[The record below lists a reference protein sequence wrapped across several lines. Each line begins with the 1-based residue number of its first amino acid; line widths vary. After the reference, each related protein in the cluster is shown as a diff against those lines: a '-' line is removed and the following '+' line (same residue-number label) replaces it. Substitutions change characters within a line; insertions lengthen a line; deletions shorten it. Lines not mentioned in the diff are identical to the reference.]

1 MLIDV
6 KRISSKKPDFSK
18 WDGAKTVFEIETDG
32 IAGKDTTMFEAF
44 ALRDLTKPACIDW
57 GDGTKSTITFSAD
70 AYNSSKNRFYTSM
83 IGRYNINLDGKWY
96 IDGVEQESNFVEIN
110 HTYKADGKYTI
121 SISDN
126 VANLAWLADYP
137 YMQDY
142 DYHYAIT
149 QVKSFGPSLLRI
161 GSVLGMESYSSDDV
175 ATLQGKLD

>member
-6 KRISSKKPDFSK
+6 RRISSKKPDFSK
-18 WDGAKTVFEIETDG
+18 WDGAKTIFEIETDG
-32 IAGKDTTMFEAF
+32 IAGKDTTMFNAF
-44 ALRDLTKPACIDW
+44 ALRDPTKPACIDW

-70 AYNSSKNRFYTSM
+70 AYSSERSFYYSGM
-83 IGRYNINLDGKWY
+83 IDRYSVSIDGKWY
-96 IDGVEQESNFVEIN
+96 IDGVEQESRYVEIN

-137 YMQDY
+137 YVQDY

-175 ATLQGKLD
+175 AALQGKLD